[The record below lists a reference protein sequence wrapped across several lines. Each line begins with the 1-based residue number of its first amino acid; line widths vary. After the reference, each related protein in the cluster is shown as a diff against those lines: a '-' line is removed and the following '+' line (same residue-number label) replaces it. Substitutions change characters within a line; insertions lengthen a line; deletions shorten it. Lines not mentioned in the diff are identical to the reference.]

1 MEKQE
6 RKLREFIRRKVH
18 NLLNESSGT
27 DGGSSEKAIRK
38 EVRSVIHELLAESNG
53 NQKTLNEGVMGMADM
68 PAVNPANSFSK
79 QGKENFSYDPNAV
92 SQMAKRDR
100 QSAGA
105 STQSNTLRSDSDLK
119 QDQDYQTGPNKT
131 GYDSSQGESEKV
143 IFENQESG
151 DRASL
156 WIEGNQL
163 VCEYESKSKGSQ
175 KTKLSEERTR
185 EILEK
190 ILNDNFQM

>member
-1 MEKQE
+1 MERQE

-18 NLLNESSGT
+18 NLLNEEEN
-27 DGGSSEKAIRK
+27 SSERAVRK
-38 EVRSVIHELLAESNG
+38 EVRSVIQELLTESNK
-53 NQKTLNEGVMGMADM
+53 NRKTLNEGVMGMADM

-100 QSAGA
+100 QSAG
-105 STQSNTLRSDSDLK
+105 SSRQSNTLRSDSDLT

-156 WIEGNQL
+156 WVEGNQL

>member
-6 RKLREFIRRKVH
+6 RKLREFIRKEVH
-18 NLLNESSGT
+18 NLLNEG
-27 DGGSSEKAIRK
+27 DDSSEKAVRK
-38 EVRSVIHELLAESNG
+38 EVRSVIQELLTESNG
-53 NQKTLNEGVMGMADM
+53 NQRTLNEGVMGMADM

-100 QSAGA
+100 QSAG
-105 STQSNTLRSDSDLK
+105 SSRQSNNTLRSDSDLK
-119 QDQDYQTGPNKT
+119 QDQDYKQAGPNKT
-131 GYDSSQGESEKV
+131 GYDSSQGESERV
-143 IFENQESG
+143 IFENQDSG

>member
-1 MEKQE
+1 MERQE

-18 NLLNESSGT
+18 NLLNEE
-27 DGGSSEKAIRK
+27 DNSSERAVRK
-38 EVRSVIHELLAESNG
+38 EVRSVIQELLTESNE
-53 NQKTLNEGVMGMADM
+53 NRKTLNEGVMGMADM

-79 QGKENFSYDPNAV
+79 QGQENFSYDPNAV

-100 QSAGA
+100 QSAG
-105 STQSNTLRSDSDLK
+105 SSRQSNTLRSDSDLT
-119 QDQDYQTGPNKT
+119 QDQDYQAGPSKT

>member
-1 MEKQE
+1 
-6 RKLREFIRRKVH
+6 
-18 NLLNESSGT
+18 
-27 DGGSSEKAIRK
+27 
-38 EVRSVIHELLAESNG
+38 
-53 NQKTLNEGVMGMADM
+53 MADM

-79 QGKENFSYDPNAV
+79 QGQENFSYDPNAV

-100 QSAGA
+100 QSADA
-105 STQSNTLRSDSDLK
+105 SRQSNTLRSDSDLK
-119 QDQDYQTGPNKT
+119 QGQDYQQAGPDKT
-131 GYDSSQGESEKV
+131 GYDSSQEESEKV